1 MSEVP
6 AAGSAVTA
14 EELKRLAAI
23 EKAKRDRQRQELSL
37 QREFIL
43 SQRTSS
49 PVRRQALEAA
59 LQQIETQIAGLN

>member
-1 MSEVP
+1 MPEANIS
-6 AAGSAVTA
+6 A
-14 EELKRLAAI
+14 EEIKRLAAI
-23 EKAKRDRQRQELSL
+23 EKAKIDRQRQELNL

-59 LQQIETQIAGLN
+59 LSQIETQLEALN

>member
-6 AAGSAVTA
+6 AAGSAVLA
-14 EELKRLAAI
+14 DEQKRLARI
-23 EKAKRDRQRQELSL
+23 EKAKCDRQRQELNL

-43 SQRTSS
+43 AQRTSS

-59 LQQIETQIAGLN
+59 LQQIETQIAALN